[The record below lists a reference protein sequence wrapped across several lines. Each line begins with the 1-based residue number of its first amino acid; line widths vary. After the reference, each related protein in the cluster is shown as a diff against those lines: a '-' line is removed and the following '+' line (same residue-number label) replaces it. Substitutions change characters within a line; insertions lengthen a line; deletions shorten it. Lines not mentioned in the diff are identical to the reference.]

1 MKHFIAAL
9 VCVPLLALA
18 ACQQGS
24 HTASGANPKMG
35 QDHSG
40 HDMSTMPASP
50 ADSPATAALKQAN
63 STMHSGM
70 NITYSGDADK
80 DFIAAM
86 IPHHQGAVAMAQV
99 ALDHGKDPEVRKLA
113 TDIIAAQ
120 DREIAQMKAW
130 QEKKAK

>member
-1 MKHFIAAL
+1 
-9 VCVPLLALA
+9 
-18 ACQQGS
+18 
-24 HTASGANPKMG
+24 
-35 QDHSG
+35 
-40 HDMSTMPASP
+40 
-50 ADSPATAALKQAN
+50 
-63 STMHSGM
+63 
-70 NITYSGDADK
+70 
-80 DFIAAM
+80 M